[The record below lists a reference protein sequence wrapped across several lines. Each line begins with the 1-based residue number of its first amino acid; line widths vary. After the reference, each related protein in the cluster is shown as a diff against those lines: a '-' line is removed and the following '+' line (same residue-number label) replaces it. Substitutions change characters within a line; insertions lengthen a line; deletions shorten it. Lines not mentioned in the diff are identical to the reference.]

1 MLKPTLA
8 KVGVFL
14 MLAAIV
20 FLPLFLVGDGPAVF
34 LPVAAIFWLDG
45 LVQTMGA
52 PVAVNGGVDAFNL
65 VPPTALGSMLIL
77 LGSAVSLATLYV
89 AAAFLVSVFVFAR
102 QQASGDRAR
111 P

>member
-1 MLKPTLA
+1 M
-8 KVGVFL
+8 
-14 MLAAIV
+14 
-20 FLPLFLVGDGPAVF
+20 
-34 LPVAAIFWLDG
+34 
-45 LVQTMGA
+45 QTMGA

-102 QQASGDRAR
+102 HQISGDRAR